1 MRSIRRNGWRDLKEK
16 PDTGSAL
23 ARVRM
28 DKWLWAARFYKTR
41 SLAAA
46 AIEAGQARLAT
57 ERVKPAQAI
66 RPGDDIVLR
75 RAGLVWNIRVV
86 ALSERRG
93 GAAEAAKLYSETT
106 ESIAARELEAAR
118 RKAASATAPTSDGR
132 PTKRDRRKLQE
143 FLDEA

>member
-1 MRSIRRNGWRDLKEK
+1 MSAK
-16 PDTGSAL
+16 PDTGGAL
-23 ARVRM
+23 TRVRM

-41 SLAAA
+41 SVAAA

-75 RAGLVWNIRVV
+75 RAGLVWNIRVI

-93 GAAEAAKLYSETT
+93 GAADAAKLYSETT
-106 ESIAARELEAAR
+106 ESIAVRELEAAR
-118 RKAASATAPTSDGR
+118 RKAAAATAPTTDGR
-132 PTKRDRRKLQE
+132 PTKRDRRKLQA

>member
-1 MRSIRRNGWRDLKEK
+1 MSAK
-16 PDTGSAL
+16 PDAGSAL
-23 ARVRM
+23 TRVRM

-41 SLAAA
+41 SVAAA

-66 RPGDDIVLR
+66 RAGDDIVLR
-75 RAGLVWNIRVV
+75 RAGLVWNIRVI

-93 GAAEAAKLYSETT
+93 GAVDAAKLYSETPD
-106 ESIAARELEAAR
+106 SIGVRELEAAR

>member
-1 MRSIRRNGWRDLKEK
+1 MRAKT
-16 PDTGSAL
+16 DTCAEPT
-23 ARVRM
+23 RIRM

-57 ERVKPAQAI
+57 ERVKPGQSI
-66 RPGDDIVLR
+66 RIGDDIVLR
-75 RAGLVWNIRVV
+75 RSGLVWHIRV
-86 ALSERRG
+86 AGLSERRG
-93 GAAEAAKLYSETT
+93 GAPDAAKLYSEAS
-106 ESIAARELEAAR
+106 ESVAARELEAAR
-118 RKAASATAPTSDGR
+118 RKAASTTAPTTDGR

>member
-1 MRSIRRNGWRDLKEK
+1 MSAK
-16 PDTGSAL
+16 PDAGSAL
-23 ARVRM
+23 TRVRM

-41 SLAAA
+41 SVAAA
-46 AIEAGQARLAT
+46 AIEAGQARLGT
-57 ERVKPAQAI
+57 ERVKPGQAI
-66 RPGDDIVLR
+66 RPGEDIVLR
-75 RAGLVWNIRVV
+75 RAGLVWNIRVI

-93 GAAEAAKLYSETT
+93 GAPDAAKLYSETP

-118 RKAASATAPTSDGR
+118 RKAASTTAPTSDGR